1 MIIYLARL
9 SAICIPRDR
18 IKFTFDRN
26 HQVEYN
32 AVALYDHLINCDK
45 EKFEYIKLMHDEIGF
60 ATKKTIGIQAADLI
74 TREAMKVLDNRIGPV
89 RRLSRTSAK
98 VLWESGTNK
107 VQDIR
112 PFLV

>member
-1 MIIYLARL
+1 
-9 SAICIPRDR
+9 
-18 IKFTFDRN
+18 
-26 HQVEYN
+26 
-32 AVALYDHLINCDK
+32 
-45 EKFEYIKLMHDEIGF
+45 MHDEIGF